1 MVIEKTVYASNNII
15 AKLMCYA
22 QHRFLQLLC
31 GVLAFSVWPQDNSSC
46 QYKWYTYSEGTCAY
60 SMYYFFLLKYNNR
73 LMFKVFSPIK

>member
-1 MVIEKTVYASNNII
+1 MLFFTFSHSKVIEKTVYASNNII

-60 SMYYFFLLKYNNR
+60 SMYYFFY
-73 LMFKVFSPIK
+73 